1 MAAGSSTKHLLN
13 HSDSESDMATTRK
26 TRRCQR
32 PKQPSHSKPVGKST
46 ICSCNHPYLQDRELS
61 AIERWNEGIPVKPTS
76 SSDAE
81 RDAAIRAYMQAKMAL
96 FQGLDGQIRR
106 KDSTMSDSTASV
118 STTKSS

>member
-26 TRRCQR
+26 IRRCQR

-46 ICSCNHPYLQDRELS
+46 ICSCTHPYLQDRELS
-61 AIERWNEGIPVKPTS
+61 AIERWNEGIPIKPTS
-76 SSDAE
+76 SSDVE

-96 FQGLDGQIRR
+96 FQGLDGQSRR
-106 KDSTMSDSTASV
+106 KDSTMSDSAASV